1 MTDDPFADVDEALS
15 KADDRAARARGHLFG
30 ILIFA
35 TLSSLASMAAV
46 AYVWYM
52 LANFGLDAF

>member
-1 MTDDPFADVDEALS
+1 MIDEPFADVDEALA
-15 KADDRAARARGHLFG
+15 KADDKAARARRRLFG
-30 ILIFA
+30 VLIFA